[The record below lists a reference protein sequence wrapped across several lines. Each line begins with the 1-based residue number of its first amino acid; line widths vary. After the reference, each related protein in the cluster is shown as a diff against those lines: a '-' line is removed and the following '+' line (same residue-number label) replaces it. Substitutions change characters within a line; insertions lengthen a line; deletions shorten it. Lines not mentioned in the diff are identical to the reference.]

1 MNLGQTRIARPVLWS
16 AQHPQKRAAVRL
28 GLGAKTSDKQMTKR
42 EFNVAIVGAS
52 GAVGPVLMDV
62 LAERRFPLKQLKLL
76 ATARSAG
83 KKMRFAGEDLVVEET
98 TDDALG
104 DVDFAFISANDEA
117 SRRWAPTV
125 VENGGVV
132 IDDGGAFRMEPNVPL
147 VVPEV
152 NGDDL
157 AGHEGIV
164 SIPNCTTTPLVMVL
178 NAIQK
183 VNPLQRVVVA
193 TYQSVTGTGAQAS
206 VELETQTRELLN
218 GASEVAASEY
228 PHPIA
233 FNVIPQAA
241 GFLESGYTR
250 EEWKI
255 VHESRKILHLP
266 ELRISAT
273 CVRVPVFT
281 THSEAVHLELDHEMS
296 AQEARDV
303 FASEPGI
310 TVADDPAASLYPMP
324 LTAAGKDDVFV
335 GRIRKDESCPAG
347 IALFLACDNLRKG
360 AATNSVQIAEE
371 MVARNLV

>member
-1 MNLGQTRIARPVLWS
+1 MSP
-16 AQHPQKRAAVRL
+16 
-28 GLGAKTSDKQMTKR
+28 R
-42 EFNVAIVGAS
+42 EYNVAIVGAT
-52 GAVGPVLMDV
+52 GAVGPALLDV
-62 LAERRFPLKQLKLL
+62 LSERRFPVKQIKLL

-83 KKMRFAGEDLVVEET
+83 KKMRFRGDELVVEET
-98 TDDALG
+98 SDEALSDAN
-104 DVDFAFISANDEA
+104 FAFISANDDA

-157 AGHEGIV
+157 TGHEGIV

-178 NAIQK
+178 NAFQK
-183 VNPLQRVVVA
+183 VNPLQRVVVD
-193 TYQSVTGTGAQAS
+193 TYQSVTGTGAQAR

-218 GASEVAASEY
+218 GATEVTANEY

-233 FNVIPQAA
+233 FNVIPQVA
-241 GFLESGYTR
+241 GFLESGYTG

-255 VHESRKILHLP
+255 IHESRKILHLP

-281 THSEAVHLELDHEMS
+281 THSEAVHLELEHEMS
-296 AQEARDV
+296 AQEVRELLKA
-303 FASEPGI
+303 EQGI
-310 TVADDPAASLYPMP
+310 TVQDDPAAKLYPMP
-324 LTAAGKDDVFV
+324 LTASGKDDVFV
-335 GRIRKDESCPAG
+335 GRIRKDESCRAG
-347 IALFLACDNLRKG
+347 IALWLACDNLRKG

-371 MVARNLV
+371 MIARDLV

>member
-157 AGHEGIV
+157 AGHKGIV

>member
-1 MNLGQTRIARPVLWS
+1 
-16 AQHPQKRAAVRL
+16 
-28 GLGAKTSDKQMTKR
+28 MTKR